1 MQKLILSL
9 LVGLFA
15 PQLPK
20 PAVVTAAA
28 ATPAAVTLAQVPA
41 DTAAEIQKPPI
52 GPEDAGRARAAVKHE
67 KLPGENGGRLHRF
80 TFSDGTVVEFPDRAK
95 RTRDQAKRDW
105 VVGYTGTQ
113 RAANEPDSTFTAAG
127 EASGLSPESIDA
139 LRFISRHEGGF
150 DAINTW
156 DRARFSWGFIQFA
169 GGYGFPPALAHF
181 KAKSPELFQSLLAD
195 YGVDVLPGEND
206 RPEPVFVDSQ
216 AGKTLRGNAAE
227 QAFGD
232 DPLVIALFIRAGRVP
247 EAKQRQVEAAIRD
260 YALPALTGTSR
271 DIRLSDVLRSPQGLA
286 MLIDRKVHEG
296 NIGRLGWAFTHA
308 AILRKAASPADWPKM
323 EGLALDLAIRDADA
337 RTQIAALGD
346 STVTLLQRAAAG
358 ARNGDANLVPDG
370 PSLTGARAALE
381 QALYQVDYRMVV
393 STRRDAVRTSL
404 GTALAGCT
412 PDRMRVLSPAE
423 IAGELDRAA
432 GTVREAISGF
442 RFEYAIRDRL
452 QDIRTSSLAGPAREA
467 LDYP

>member
-15 PQLPK
+15 PTPPQ
-20 PAVVTAAA
+20 PAVIAVP
-28 ATPAAVTLAQVPA
+28 TPAVAVAPVPEATAQ
-41 DTAAEIQKPPI
+41 DFQKPPVSAD
-52 GPEDAGRARAAVKHE
+52 EARRARAAIRYE
-67 KLPGENGGRLHRF
+67 KLPGENGGRRHRF
-80 TFSDGTVVEFPDRAK
+80 TFGDGSVVEFTDRVK
-95 RTRDQAKRDW
+95 RSRDQAKREW
-105 VVGYTGTQ
+105 VVGYSGTQ
-113 RAANEPDSTFTAAG
+113 RASVEPESTFTAAG
-127 EASGLSPESIDA
+127 QASGLSTAGIDA

-169 GGYGFPPALAHF
+169 GGYGFPPALAHL
-181 KAKSPELFQSLLAD
+181 KAKSPELFQTLLAD
-195 YGVDVLPGEND
+195 YGIDVLPGAAD
-206 RPEPVFVDSQ
+206 RPEPVFVDPRS
-216 AGKTLRGNAAE
+216 GKLLRGAPAE

-232 DPLVIALFIRAGRVP
+232 DPLVIALFIRAGRSP

-260 YALPALTGTSR
+260 YAVPALTGTTR
-271 DIRLSDVLRSPQGLA
+271 DVRLSDVLRSPQGLA

-296 NIGRLGWAFTHA
+296 NIRRLGWALTHA
-308 AILRKAASPADWPKM
+308 SIIRNVSSPAEWPKM

-337 RTQIAALGD
+337 RTRIAELGETTT
-346 STVTLLQRAAAG
+346 SLLQRAATG

-393 STRRDAVRTSL
+393 STRRDAVRSSL
-404 GTALAGCT
+404 STTLASCT
-412 PDRMRVLSPAE
+412 PDRMRVLTAAE
-423 IAGELDRAA
+423 VAGELEHAA
-432 GTVREAISGF
+432 GQVREAVSGF
-442 RFEYAIRDRL
+442 CFEYAIRDRL
-452 QDIRTSSLAGPAREA
+452 QDIRSSQLPGPAREA

>member
-1 MQKLILSL
+1 MQKLILSF

-15 PQLPK
+15 PALPK
-20 PAVVTAAA
+20 PAVTNALAPAAITAAQLPGE
-28 ATPAAVTLAQVPA
+28 TAQ
-41 DTAAEIQKPPI
+41 DIQKPAVSA
-52 GPEDAGRARAAVKHE
+52 EDASRARAAVKYE
-67 KLPGENGGRLHRF
+67 KLPGEGGGRLHRF
-80 TFSDGTVVEFPDRAK
+80 TFADGTVVEFTDRAK
-95 RTRDQAKRDW
+95 RTRDQAQREW

-113 RAANEPDSTFTAAG
+113 RASAEPDTTFTAAG
-127 EASGLSPESIDA
+127 QVSGLSPESIDA

-195 YGVDVLPGEND
+195 YGIDVLPGANG
-206 RPEPVFVDSQ
+206 RPEPVYVDPSS
-216 AGKTLRGNAAE
+216 GKALRGAAAE
-227 QAFGD
+227 QSFGD
-232 DPLVIALFIRAGRVP
+232 DPLAIALFIRAGRSP
-247 EAKQRQVEAAIRD
+247 EVKQRQVEAAIRD

-271 DIRLSDVLRSPQGLA
+271 DVRLSEVLRSPQGLA

-296 NIGRLGWAFTHA
+296 NIARLGWALTHA
-308 AILRKAASPADWPKM
+308 AIIRNVTSPADWPKV

-337 RTQIAALGD
+337 RTQIAELGD
-346 STVTLLQRAAAG
+346 SSVTLLQRAAAG

-381 QALYQVDYRMVV
+381 QALYQADYRMVV
-393 STRRDAVRTSL
+393 SNRRDAIRATLS
-404 GTALAGCT
+404 TALAGCT
-412 PDRMRVLSPAE
+412 PDRMRILTPAE
-423 IAGELDRAA
+423 VAGELDRAA
-432 GTVREAISGF
+432 GTVRDAVSGF

-452 QDIRTSSLAGPAREA
+452 KDIRTSPLAGPAREA

>member
-15 PQLPK
+15 PSVPK
-20 PAVVTAAA
+20 PAITSAVA
-28 ATPAAVTLAQVPA
+28 PAAITVAQMPA
-41 DTAAEIQKPPI
+41 DTAQDFQKPPVS
-52 GPEDAGRARAAVKHE
+52 GDDARQARTTVRHE
-67 KLPGENGGRLHRF
+67 QLPGENGGRLHRF
-80 TFSDGTVVEFPDRAK
+80 TFADGTVVEFSDRPR

-113 RAANEPDSTFTAAG
+113 RAAAEPDNTFTAAG
-127 EASGLSPESIDA
+127 QASGLSAESIDA

-195 YGVDVLPGEND
+195 YGIDVLPGASD
-206 RPEPVFVDSQ
+206 RPEPVYVDPDS
-216 AGKTLRGNAAE
+216 GKVLRGASAE
-227 QAFGD
+227 QAIGD
-232 DPLVIALFIRAGRVP
+232 DPLAIALFIRAGRSP

-271 DIRLSDVLRSPQGLA
+271 DVRLSDVLRSPQGLA

-296 NIGRLGWAFTHA
+296 NIGRLGWALTHA
-308 AILRKAASPADWPKM
+308 AIIRNVASPADWPKV

-337 RTQIAALGD
+337 RTQIAELGD
-346 STVTLLQRAAAG
+346 STISLLQRAAAG

-393 STRRDAVRTSL
+393 STRRDSVRASL
-404 GTALAGCT
+404 STALTGCT
-412 PDRMRVLSPAE
+412 PDRMRVLSAPEVAS
-423 IAGELDRAA
+423 ELDRAA
-432 GTVREAISGF
+432 ASVRDAVTGF

-452 QDIRTSSLAGPAREA
+452 SDIRNSQLPGPAREA

>member
-15 PQLPK
+15 PPVPK
-20 PAVVTAAA
+20 PTVTAAVA
-28 ATPAAVTLAQVPA
+28 PAAVMVAQAPEDSA
-41 DTAAEIQKPPI
+41 DEIRKPPVSA
-52 GPEDAGRARAAVKHE
+52 EEASRARAAVKHE
-67 KLPGENGGRLHRF
+67 KLAGENGGRLHRF
-80 TFSDGTVVEFPDRAK
+80 TFPDGAVVEFTDRRK
-95 RTRDQAKRDW
+95 RSRDQAQRER
-105 VVGYTGTQ
+105 VVAYVGTQ
-113 RAANEPDSTFTAAG
+113 RASAEPESTFTAAG
-127 EASGLSPESIDA
+127 QAFGLSPHSIEA

-181 KAKSPELFQSLLAD
+181 KAKSPELFQKLLAD
-195 YGVDVLPGEND
+195 YGIDVLPGTND
-206 RPEPVFVDSQ
+206 RSEPVFVNAAD
-216 AGKTLRGNAAE
+216 GKVLRGAAAE
-227 QAFGD
+227 QEFGD
-232 DPLVIALFIRAGRVP
+232 DPLNIALFIRAGRVP

-271 DIRLSDVLRSPQGLA
+271 DVRLSDVLRSPQGLA

-296 NIGRLGWAFTHA
+296 NTGRLGWALTHA
-308 AILRKAASPADWPKM
+308 SIIRNVANPADWPKV

-337 RTQIAALGD
+337 RTQVAELGETTA
-346 STVTLLQRAAAG
+346 SLLQRAAAA
-358 ARNGDANLVPDG
+358 ARNGDANYVPDG
-370 PSLTGARAALE
+370 PSLTTARTALE

-393 STRRDAVRTSL
+393 STRRDAVRASL
-404 GTALAGCT
+404 SAALAGCT
-412 PDRMRVLSPAE
+412 PDQMRVLSPAE
-423 IAGELDRAA
+423 IAAELDRAA
-432 GTVREAISGF
+432 STVRATISGF

-452 QDIRTSSLAGPAREA
+452 KDIRTSQLPGPAHEA

>member
-15 PQLPK
+15 PAQAKQPVAVVPTPVAAVTSAPEETPLDIQK
-20 PAVVTAAA
+20 PAVAADE
-28 ATPAAVTLAQVPA
+28 A
-41 DTAAEIQKPPI
+41 D
-52 GPEDAGRARAAVKHE
+52 RARAAVKYE
-67 KLPGENGGRLHRF
+67 KLAGENGGRLHRF
-80 TFSDGTVVEFPDRAK
+80 TFPDGMAVEFTDRPK
-95 RTRDQAKRDW
+95 RTRDQAKREW
-105 VVGYTGTQ
+105 VVGYTGTE
-113 RAANEPDSTFTAAG
+113 RAAAEPDATFTAAG
-127 EASGLSPESIDA
+127 QASGLSPESVDA

-181 KAKSPELFQSLLAD
+181 KAKSPELFQKLLAD
-195 YGVDVLPGEND
+195 YGVDVLPGAND
-206 RPEPVFVDSQ
+206 RPEPVFVNPRN
-216 AGKTLRGNAAE
+216 GKVLRGAVAE

-271 DIRLSDVLRSPQGLA
+271 DVRLSTVLRSPQGLA

-296 NIGRLGWAFTHA
+296 NIGRLGWALTHA
-308 AILRKAASPADWPKM
+308 SIIRNLASPNDWPKL

-337 RTQIAALGD
+337 RTQIAELGD
-346 STVTLLQRAAAG
+346 ATASLLQRAAAG
-358 ARNGDANLVPDG
+358 ARNGNANLVPDG
-370 PSLTGARAALE
+370 PSLTGARSALE

-393 STRRDAVRTSL
+393 STRRDALRASL
-404 GTALAGCT
+404 GAALAGCT
-412 PDRMRVLSPAE
+412 PDRMRVLTPAE
-423 IAGELDRAA
+423 IAGELDAAA
-432 GTVREAISGF
+432 GSVRDAVAGF

-452 QDIRTSSLAGPAREA
+452 KDIRTSQLPGPAREA